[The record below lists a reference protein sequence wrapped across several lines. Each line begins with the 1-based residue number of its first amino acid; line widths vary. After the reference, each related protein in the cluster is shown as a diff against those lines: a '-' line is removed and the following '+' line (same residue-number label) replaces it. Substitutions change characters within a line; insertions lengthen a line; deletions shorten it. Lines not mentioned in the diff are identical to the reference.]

1 MKKNSSAA
9 LQAWRKWHHDIPAED
24 IPAVSLAFEKGF
36 DAGMQY
42 RKSRDN
48 EKMKD
53 ALIKLRDCDWVIS
66 LPDRMTEVRN
76 IARAALE
83 A

>member
-1 MKKNSSAA
+1 MKGKNHAA
-9 LQAWRKWHHDIPAED
+9 LKKWLKWHQGIDDPPAM
-24 IPAVSLAFEKGF
+24 SLAFEKGF
-36 DAGMQY
+36 DAGMRY

-48 EKMKD
+48 EKMKN